1 MSFTQRMEVKQMKT
15 HRILWFALAAVLS
28 VSLPLQ
34 RAFAAWP
41 EKPIQFIIPFGAGG
55 GADIEGR
62 LLAKEMAKTLGVPMV
77 AINKP
82 GAGGAVTYTFVKNAK
97 PDGYTVAWNSTSIL
111 TSTNIGNVPWDY
123 HALDHIGRVHFQPLV
138 VAVNAKSKW
147 MTVKDFVADC
157 KKKPNS
163 LKIGHAGTGSTTHLT
178 AVIFANM
185 TGCKAI
191 LIPLGVKRRNAALL
205 SGEVD
210 AMGAPLTG
218 AVRLWKAKKFRI
230 LTHLTGE
237 RNKTIPSVPTMK
249 ELGYDI
255 SFDHFRGL
263 SVPKGTPAAVK
274 AKLVDAMMKAS
285 RSKSFGKLAKTKGF
299 TVDPSGPE
307 KFGKMLAAR
316 DKIVADIMKASGI
329 YRSK

>member
-1 MSFTQRMEVKQMKT
+1 
-15 HRILWFALAAVLS
+15 
-28 VSLPLQ
+28 
-34 RAFAAWP
+34 
-41 EKPIQFIIPFGAGG
+41 
-55 GADIEGR
+55 
-62 LLAKEMAKTLGVPMV
+62 MANVLGVPVV

-82 GAGGAVTYTFVKNAK
+82 GAGGAVTYTFVKNSK

-123 HALDHIGRVHFQPLV
+123 TALDHIGRVHFQPLV

-147 MTVKDFVADC
+147 KTAKDFVADC
-157 KKKPNS
+157 KKKPNT

-178 AVIFANM
+178 AVVFTSM

-191 LIPLGVKRRNAALL
+191 LVPLGVKRRNAALL

-218 AVRLWKAKKFRI
+218 AIRLAKANKFRI
-230 LTHLTGE
+230 ITHITGK
-237 RNKTIPSVPTMK
+237 RNPAIADVPTMK

-274 AKLVDAMMKAS
+274 AKLVDAMTKAAN
-285 RSKSFGKLAKTKGF
+285 SKAFMKLAKTKGF
-299 TVDPSGPE
+299 TIDPSGPKE
-307 KFGKMLAAR
+307 FGTMLAKR
-316 DKIVADIMKASGI
+316 DKIVADIMKATGI
-329 YRSK
+329 YKSKKK

>member
-1 MSFTQRMEVKQMKT
+1 MLIAV
-15 HRILWFALAAVLS
+15 FAAAM
-28 VSLPLQ
+28 PLQ
-34 RAFAAWP
+34 SASAAYP

-62 LLAKEMAKTLGVPMV
+62 LLAKGMAKVLGVPVV
-77 AINKP
+77 AINKT
-82 GAGGAVTYTFVKNAK
+82 GAGGAVTYTFVKNSK

-111 TSTNIGNVPWDY
+111 TTTNIGNVPWDY
-123 HALDHIGRVHFQPLV
+123 TALDHIGRVHFQPLT

-147 MTVKDFVADC
+147 KTVKDFVADC
-157 KKKPNS
+157 KKKPNT

-178 AVIFANM
+178 AVIFTSM

-191 LIPLGVKRRNAALL
+191 LVPLGVKRRNAALL

-218 AVRLWKAKKFRI
+218 AIRLAKANKFRI
-230 LTHLTGE
+230 ITHITGK
-237 RNKTIPSVPTMK
+237 RNPAIPDVPTMK
-249 ELGYDI
+249 EMGHDI

-274 AKLVDAMMKAS
+274 AKLVDAMT
-285 RSKSFGKLAKTKGF
+285 KSANSAAFKKLAKTKGF
-299 TVDPSGPE
+299 TIDPSGPE
-307 KFGKMLAAR
+307 EFGKMLAKR
-316 DKIVADIMKASGI
+316 DKIVADIMKATGV
-329 YRSK
+329 YKSKQKK

>member
-1 MSFTQRMEVKQMKT
+1 MKMR
-15 HRILWFALAAVLS
+15 HVLWSILIS
-28 VSLPLQ
+28 
-34 RAFAAWP
+34 AFAAFFPLQQASAAYP

-62 LLAKEMAKTLGVPMV
+62 LLAKEMAKILGVPLV

-82 GAGGAVTYTFVKNAK
+82 GAGGAVTYTFLKNAK

-111 TSTNIGNVPWDY
+111 TSTNIGNVPWGY
-123 HALDHIGRVHFQPLV
+123 QALDHIGRVHFQPLV
-138 VAVNAKSKW
+138 VAVNSKSKW
-147 MTVKDFVADC
+147 KTVADFVSDC
-157 KKKPNS
+157 KKKPNT
-163 LKIGHAGTGSTTHLT
+163 LKVGHAGTGSTTHLT
-178 AVIFANM
+178 AVVFTKM
-185 TGCKAI
+185 TGCEAI

-218 AVRLWKAKKFRI
+218 AVRLWKAKKFHI

-237 RNKTIPSVPTMK
+237 RNQTIESVPTMK

-263 SVPKGTPAAVK
+263 SVPKGTPAEVK
-274 AKLVDAMMKAS
+274 AKLVDAMTKAA
-285 RSKSFGKLAKTKGF
+285 RSKAFANLAKTKGF
-299 TVDPSGPE
+299 TIDPSGPE
-307 KFGKMLAAR
+307 VFGKMLAER

-329 YRSK
+329 YRSNK